1 MLTAVVGRCR
11 IRQRTCNVSCWLQLL
26 EDVGFVNVRAE
37 DRTELFVRMLKKE
50 LKRLTD
56 IRDEFVK
63 VSLIRDGNDCE
74 F

>member
-1 MLTAVVGRCR
+1 V
-11 IRQRTCNVSCWLQLL
+11 L

-63 VSLIRDGNDCE
+63 VSLIRDGNDYE